1 MLLAMD
7 TSQDN
12 LNNKGTNC
20 ELSEIHSPLPQSFGP
35 FIILRNNAQQEAHGP
50 QCSPEKTVQINKHI
64 WLYHNID

>member
-20 ELSEIHSPLPQSFGP
+20 IFSFGP
-35 FIILRNNAQQEAHGP
+35 YIILRNNAQ
-50 QCSPEKTVQINKHI
+50 KTNQVSKQKLGVVQV
-64 WLYHNID
+64 